1 MASITYWSQ
10 LLPSPRAASVAQSL
24 AARLRDPAWL
34 LARQW
39 QLGEFEGVD
48 TGSPAFVQIGSH
60 TAALASAQIGSTSQP
75 LAAQALLEP
84 LLEAEP
90 FTPDLATRVEVGQ
103 CFEALLAQGG
113 VAASVRDQFRT
124 VYPLVLVPD
133 RGGADPSTTAFLR
146 ICAGR
151 AIDGVAL
158 FNAVRSASGG
168 VPAAPALEASVQP
181 AVRAALAAFVEWV
194 TGTWSAFGLDDPRAW
209 DPTRLEYTMGTTA
222 GAAARGTAQL
232 TVEPD
237 TLAEL
242 DWFAFD
248 IHASVRGAP
257 AISTTSV
264 VPGHVRFR
272 GMPDSRW
279 WVFEGSKT
287 DFGAIVPDTRDLAR
301 LLFMDFMLLH
311 GDDWFLAPLSVPAGS
326 LCFIDSL
333 TVTDVFGLAQM
344 VPRADASGGWTMFS
358 PTDAS
363 GAPVP
368 CLVVPAVASA
378 SLLTGPAIED
388 VHLLRDE
395 TADMAWAIECVVEGP
410 LGGAESEPL
419 PPAPDPTA
427 GAPAGLVYQLSTPL
441 PASWY
446 PLMPVQANGAVN
458 LLAGAVEG
466 QAPPRGRIVSRL
478 GAAGFQMPDGEVP
491 RSGVRVRRIVC
502 RARSADGKSHLWIA
516 RRRQIGAG
524 AASSGL
530 RFDVAST
537 GH

>member
-1 MASITYWSQ
+1 MASITFWSQ
-10 LLPSPRAASVAQSL
+10 LLPSPRSPSVASSL

-48 TGSPAFVQIGSH
+48 AGSPAYVQIGSH
-60 TAALASAQIGSTSQP
+60 TAALVSAQIGSNAQP

-90 FTPDLATRVEVGQ
+90 FAPDFATRVEVGQ
-103 CFEALLAQGG
+103 CFEALLAQAG
-113 VAASVRDQFRT
+113 VATSVRDQYRT
-124 VYPLVLVPD
+124 TYSLAAAASGSNDVPT
-133 RGGADPSTTAFLR
+133 AAFLR

-158 FNAVRSASGG
+158 FNAASAAPGG
-168 VPAAPALEASVQP
+168 VPAAPVLDASVQA
-181 AVRAALAAFVEWV
+181 AVTTALAAFVDWV
-194 TGTWSAFGLDDPRAW
+194 TNTWGAFGLDDPPAW
-209 DPTRLEYTMGTTA
+209 DPTRLQYAMGATA
-222 GAAARGTAQL
+222 GATPAGTVQVTA
-232 TVEPD
+232 EPD
-237 TLAEL
+237 TLGEL

-248 IHASVRGAP
+248 VQATTQGTPAVSTASV
-257 AISTTSV
+257 I
-264 VPGHVRFR
+264 PGHVRFR

-279 WVFEGSKT
+279 WTFEGSKT
-287 DFGAIVPDTRDLAR
+287 DFGAIVPDARDLAR

-326 LCFIDSL
+326 LCFIDSFE
-333 TVTDVFGLAQM
+333 VTDVFGIVQA
-344 VPRADASGGWTMFS
+344 VPRADATGGWTMFS
-358 PTDAS
+358 PTDAT

-378 SLLTGPAIED
+378 SLSTSAPIEE

-395 TADMAWAIECVVEGP
+395 TADMAWAIEFKVEGP
-410 LGGAESEPL
+410 LGEVEPEPL
-419 PPAPDPTA
+419 PPNADLPT
-427 GAPAGLVYQLSTPL
+427 GAPAGLVYELSTPL

-458 LLAGAVEG
+458 LLAGTVEG
-466 QAPPRGRIVSRL
+466 QAPARGRIVSRL
-478 GAAGFQMPDGEVP
+478 SAAGFQMPDGEVP
-491 RSGVRVRRIVC
+491 RSGVNVRRVVC
-502 RARSADGKSHLWIA
+502 RARSADGQSHLWLA
-516 RRRQIGAG
+516 RRRQFGAG

-530 RFDVAST
+530 QFDVAT
-537 GH
+537 AGD

>member
-10 LLPSPRAASVAQSL
+10 LLPSPRDTSVEPSL
-24 AARLRDPAWL
+24 AARLRDPAWM

-60 TAALASAQIGSTSQP
+60 TAALNSTQIGTATQP
-75 LAAQALLEP
+75 LTAQALLEP
-84 LLEAEP
+84 LLQAEP

-103 CFEALLAQGG
+103 CFEALLTQAG
-113 VAASVRDQFRT
+113 VATSVRDQFRT
-124 VYPLVLVPD
+124 AYPLTAPP
-133 RGGADPSTTAFLR
+133 ADTDPAKTAFLR
-146 ICAGR
+146 ICTGR
-151 AIDGVAL
+151 TIDGVAL
-158 FNAVRSASGG
+158 FNATRNTPSGL
-168 VPAAPALEASVQP
+168 PPTPTLDPTVQP
-181 AVRAALAAFVEWV
+181 AVKTALATFIDWV
-194 TGTWSAFGLDDPRAW
+194 TNTWGTFGLSDPPAW
-209 DPTRLEYTMGTTA
+209 DPTRLEYTMSTTA
-222 GAAARGTAQL
+222 GATAQGTTQL
-232 TVEPD
+232 TAEPD

-248 IHASVRGAP
+248 IQSTTQGTPTV
-257 AISTTSV
+257 STTSV
-264 VPGHVRFR
+264 IPGHVRFR

-287 DFGAIVPDTRDLAR
+287 DYGAIVPDTRDLAR

-326 LCFIDSL
+326 LCFIDSF
-333 TVTDVFGLAQM
+333 TVTDVFGIKQT
-344 VPRADASGGWTMFS
+344 VPRADTSQNWTMFT
-358 PTDAS
+358 PTDAG

-368 CLVVPAVASA
+368 CLVVPAVTSA
-378 SLLTGPAIED
+378 SMLTGAPIED

-395 TADMAWAIECVVEGP
+395 TADMAWAIERIVESP
-410 LGGAESEPL
+410 LGNAEPEPL
-419 PPAPDPTA
+419 PPTPTPAA
-427 GAPAGLVYQLSTPL
+427 GAPAGLIYQLNTPL

-446 PLMPVQANGAVN
+446 PLMPDQTGGAVH
-458 LLAGAVEG
+458 LLAGTVEG

-478 GAAGFQMPDGEVP
+478 SATGFQMPDGEVP
-491 RSGVRVRRIVC
+491 RSGVRVLRIVC
-502 RARSADGKSHLWIA
+502 RARSADGQSHLWIA

-530 RFDVAST
+530 RFDVAT
-537 GH
+537 PAN